1 MVVWSEPARNDL
13 KQIYTYISQESSF
26 YAEKVILTLIEK
38 SEILINFPEMGR
50 IVPEIMN
57 NSIRELIVYSY
68 RMIYEISGTD
78 ITVHTVIHAKRDFNE
93 VFHNTGEHEDK

>member
-38 SEILINFPEMGR
+38 SEILINFPEIGR

-57 NSIRELIVYSY
+57 SSIRELIVYSY

-93 VFHNTGEHEDK
+93 AFHNSGEPGD